1 VSPGPPRTIEVADVE
16 VNKEYDGVIVSIRE
30 FGAFVNIG
38 AMTDGLLHISQIST
52 EFVRNVADAVTMNQA
67 VRVRVLTKD
76 LERGKFAVTMIPEG
90 AAPPPRSERAPRGER
105 AEWSEGPPGERP
117 QLKQQARAAKQQK
130 PRTQRSAA
138 PCAVGDSIT
147 GKIASVA
154 PFGVFIEVG
163 AGPAGWLMDG
173 GLWQEFFCCLHCPCC
188 ILPLRCTRCLLTPCP
203 L

>member
-1 VSPGPPRTIEVADVE
+1 MASERERADV
-16 VNKEYDGVIVSIRE
+16 RE
-30 FGAFVNIG
+30 
-38 AMTDGLLHISQIST
+38 
-52 EFVRNVADAVTMNQA
+52 RR
-67 VRVRVLTKD
+67 RVWIDTRQPLMRLQPGRLVFIDETWAKTNMG
-76 LERGKFAVTMIPEG
+76 RTHG
-90 AAPPPRSERAPRGER
+90 RAPRGER